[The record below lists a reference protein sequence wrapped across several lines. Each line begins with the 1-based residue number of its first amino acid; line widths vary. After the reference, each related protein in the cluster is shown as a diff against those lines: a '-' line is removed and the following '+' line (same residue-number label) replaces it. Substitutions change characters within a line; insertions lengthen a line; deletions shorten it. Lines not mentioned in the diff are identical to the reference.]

1 MVLETVTA
9 TMRHAK
15 VSQMSVTENES
26 AVKARISG
34 VVTVDDCLDVI
45 VAWAE
50 SRFGKNFFVGPL
62 EEFQSRY
69 GKVNHE
75 DDFYQTRMNYFLEWC
90 VLERPMGAAAG
101 MSTPAA
107 AFFREYHELIAKC
120 GVKASDIW
128 QSFAA
133 FRHGM
138 FQIIDSAHEV
148 IEVLDLCF
156 GGTFK
161 IVPKSGETMRYLARN
176 MIFQGYVFGLYD
188 QRNLGQGM
196 IIHPELAA
204 QQINKFFKQH
214 LRLPRLASAD
224 ICRIMAATNMR
235 YLRMQHVNPAVIY
248 QTISG

>member
-9 TMRHAK
+9 TIKNSR
-15 VSQMSVTENES
+15 VSQMKVTDNVSSVTT
-26 AVKARISG
+26 RISDVG
-34 VVTVDDCLDVI
+34 SVDDCLDV
-45 VAWAE
+45 VVSWAE
-50 SRFGKNFFVGPL
+50 TRFGKNFFVGPL
-62 EEFQSRY
+62 EEFQARY

-75 DDFYQTRMNYFLEWC
+75 DDFYQSRMNYFLEWC
-90 VLERPMGAAAG
+90 VLERSMGSDLAS
-101 MSTPAA
+101 STPAA
-107 AFFREYHELIAKC
+107 VFFREHQELIAVSA
-120 GVKASDIW
+120 GRVADLW
-128 QSFAA
+128 RAFAA
-133 FRHGM
+133 FRHGV
-138 FQIIDSAHEV
+138 FQIVETGHDM

-161 IVPKSGETMRYLARN
+161 ILPKSGETMRFLARN
-176 MIFQGYVFGLYD
+176 MIFQGYVYGLYD

-204 QQINKFFKQH
+204 QAINKFFRQH
-214 LRLPRLASAD
+214 QRLPRLAPAD